1 MGAIATLYSA
11 IEFERLRGLQHD
23 LIWADELAAWENAQQ
38 VWDQAM
44 FGLRVGKRPRAIITT
59 TPRPIKIIRDL
70 LKRDGLDV
78 RVTRGRT
85 ADNAANLAPTFLET
99 IVSRYQGTRLGRQE
113 LDAEIVDDVVGA
125 LWSRDLIEQTTRRSA
140 APPLSRI
147 VVAIDPSVSSGEG
160 ANECGLIVAGLG
172 VAGHGYVLAD
182 ESGVMR
188 RLNGSGALCSSSRL
202 GAPTGSLQRQTRAE
216 RWSKTRSAPLTTT

>member
-1 MGAIATLYSA
+1 MD
-11 IEFERLRGLQHD
+11 LQHD
-23 LIWADELAAWENAQQ
+23 LIWADELVAWENAQQ

-113 LDAEIVDDVVGA
+113 LDAEILDDVVGA

-140 APPLSRI
+140 ASPLSRI

-172 VAGHGYVLAD
+172 VDGHGYVLAD

-188 RLNGSGALCSSSRL
+188 RLNGSGALCSSSRF